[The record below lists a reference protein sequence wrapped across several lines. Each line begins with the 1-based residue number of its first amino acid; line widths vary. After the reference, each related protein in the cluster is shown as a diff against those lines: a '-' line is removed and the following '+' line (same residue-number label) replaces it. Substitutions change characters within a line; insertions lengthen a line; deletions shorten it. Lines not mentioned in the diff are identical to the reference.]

1 MGKRKMSEWNRFLKQ
16 EHAEMKR
23 SNPDVSLG
31 QAMKSASPKW
41 KKMNKTQKNRM
52 QGGSGL
58 SMSSLDGAP
67 ADVEVGSKFAGGRR
81 RRKSRG
87 TRGTRKRR

>member
-1 MGKRKMSEWNRFLKQ
+1 MGKRKPSAWNKFLQQ
-16 EHAEMKR
+16 EHKDMKR

-31 QAMKSASPKW
+31 QAMKAASPKW
-41 KKMNKTQKNRM
+41 KKMNKTMKNRM

-58 SMSSLDGAP
+58 SMSSLDGTP
-67 ADVEVGSKFAGGRR
+67 SEGGPGSKLTGGRR

-87 TRGTRKRR
+87 TRSTHKRR